1 MSKKFRCQRF
11 FGRILCNFYIEL
23 KYGKNWL
30 WMGSNGAG
38 STPRQQVSRSW
49 SAFRGQVCAVDAH
62 SVNCPVFTK
71 FWKTEIIAWEIIARM
86 SRRRSP
92 ADLWAFARAWIVLLA
107 ADLSLRALSYP
118 RVERLF
124 APGTGGRANGE
135 EEVARLAWAVSAAAR
150 RHLYPMRC
158 LPRALCL
165 RWLLGRR
172 GFPSELRIGVAR
184 EEGVL
189 LAHAWVER
197 EGRPVGEE
205 GVAERFA
212 ALGPTP

>member
-1 MSKKFRCQRF
+1 MS
-11 FGRILCNFYIEL
+11 
-23 KYGKNWL
+23 
-30 WMGSNGAG
+30 
-38 STPRQQVSRSW
+38 
-49 SAFRGQVCAVDAH
+49 
-62 SVNCPVFTK
+62 
-71 FWKTEIIAWEIIARM
+71 
-86 SRRRSP
+86 RRSP
-92 ADLWAFARAWIVLLA
+92 ADLWAFGRAWTLLLA
-107 ADLSLRALSYP
+107 ADLALRALSYP

-124 APGTGGRANGE
+124 APAPGKKADDE
-135 EEVARLAWAVSAAAR
+135 EEEVVVARLAWATAAAGR

-172 GFPSELRIGVAR
+172 GFAAELRIGVAR
-184 EEGVL
+184 EEGEL

-197 EGRPVGEE
+197 EGRPVGED